1 MNSLRFGMFC
11 RTTSSKHHSEFPK
24 FIQVACS
31 LAECK
36 VARAPCWLEGS
47 INQEQ
52 LNQFLKRCI
61 SKSLPVAFRLPKR
74 CWTRQIWS
82 QNTATVEV
90 RQLPN
95 IWKPFDHPNWFQSSF
110 QGTKNPAPPVAGPA
124 ATRQRTRTPSHPCDP
139 CRTQRRINGAE
150 GPVRWWDP
158 WWLNIPLISMDWF

>member
-1 MNSLRFGMFC
+1 MFC
-11 RTTSSKHHSEFPK
+11 RTTSSKHHSAFPK

-47 INQEQ
+47 INQEP
-52 LNQFLKRCI
+52 LDQFLNRCI
-61 SKSLPVAFRLPKR
+61 SKSLPLAFRLPKR

-110 QGTKNPAPPVAGPA
+110 QGTKHPAPPVAGPA
-124 ATRQRTRTPSHPCDP
+124 ATLQRTRTPSHPTLAAPRGESMELKGQCGDETLGGYP
-139 CRTQRRINGAE
+139 LVMT
-150 GPVRWWDP
+150 
-158 WWLNIPLISMDWF
+158 NIAMENHHF